1 MQLVLVKGRSGI
13 ESRGMMAV
21 GIGFAVIHALQR
33 GDLISLQNAGHMD
46 PLGLIPEITGE
57 EDRGL
62 VAPVG
67 LLKGL
72 GIRQKRVLHYF
83 CSLQRVGRRQALR
96 DGCLQV
102 MENKPL
108 HAGQGVKI
116 GSGRNRIRPVLLL
129 HFFLALYDSPALF
142 LFFAPFI
149 FIYALCE
156 CPGAVPLLPGI
167 HHSGH
172 VGAEVAVIAGLP
184 AGAVENGIL
193 PAVFSAHRGVRYFDK
208 VLGAAAAHSGAADVI
223 GIAKIRDQALH
234 HIAASLGD
242 SGGGEEVPPVLGLGN
257 QIMRER
263 SVATHSH
270 GLGHVRP
277 HIEQFGKI
285 IIKVHISYPFVNY
298 LIAKLIILIIKYVR
312 KI

>member
-1 MQLVLVKGRSGI
+1 MQLVRIKGSSGI
-13 ESRGMMAV
+13 ESRRITAA
-21 GIGFAVIHALQR
+21 GIGTAIIHALQS
-33 GDLISLQNAGHMD
+33 GELISFQNAGHMD
-46 PLGLIPEITGE
+46 PLGLILEITGE
-57 EDRGL
+57 EYRGL
-62 VAPVG
+62 VTPVG

-83 CSLQRVGRRQALR
+83 FSLQRVGRCQALR

-149 FIYALCE
+149 FIYTLCE

-167 HHSGH
+167 HHGGH

-193 PAVFSAHRGVRYFDK
+193 PAVFSAHGGARYFDK
-208 VLGAAAAHSGAADVI
+208 VMGAAAAHSAGTSVVVAAQ
-223 GIAKIRDQALH
+223 IRDQALH
-234 HIAASLGD
+234 HIAGSLGD
-242 SGGGEEVPPVLGLGN
+242 SGGVEELPPVLGLGD
-257 QIMRER
+257 QIGRHL
-263 SVATHSH
+263 T
-270 GLGHVRP
+270 VRFLAHIP
-277 HIEQFGKI
+277 RHACPCIEQFGKI
-285 IIKVHISYPFVNY
+285 IIKVHISYPFV
-298 LIAKLIILIIKYVR
+298 
-312 KI
+312 